1 MLEHST
7 LQTEKKKRANFYH
20 QKGFKIQD
28 IFLRKKRVYKKSIY
42 YTAVVGM
49 MGWELYLKECPT

>member
-1 MLEHST
+1 MLERST

-20 QKGFKIQD
+20 QKGFKIQG
-28 IFLRKKRVYKKSIY
+28 IFLSKKRFYKKGIY
-42 YTAVVGM
+42 YTAVVGV

>member
-1 MLEHST
+1 MLECST
-7 LQTEKKKRANFYH
+7 LQTKKKRANFYH

-28 IFLRKKRVYKKSIY
+28 IFLSKKRFYKKSIY

-49 MGWELYLKECPT
+49 TGWELYLECPT